1 MRKPIWISYDL
12 GIKGDYEGLYAWLD
26 EHGAKECGDSLA
38 FLKYETDNEEQL
50 IDQVT
55 TDLSNALNLG
65 KKERIYMVWLQG
77 DQIKGRF
84 LFGSRRASPWIG
96 FGSENGDVQEDY

>member
-1 MRKPIWISYDL
+1 MGQRN
-12 GIKGDYEGLYAWLD
+12 AV
-26 EHGAKECGDSLA
+26 LA
-38 FLKYETDNEEQL
+38 FLKYETDNEDRL

-55 TDLSNALNLG
+55 TDLSNACKVMG

-84 LFGSRRASPWIG
+84 
-96 FGSENGDVQEDY
+96 